1 MRLFISSLCG
11 VIIIIF
17 TGLRNDP
24 FFVIIRGHT
33 IAIKERTLKRNLK
46 TVFITLTLLAFASTA
61 LASVFH
67 KKLPTEIVN
76 APDLCAHVPCTE
88 VMPEA
93 DSFSERKGSPL
104 YVEAFKSED
113 GSKKVVGYVFL
124 SIDIVDIP
132 AYSGKPMVTLV
143 GMDRSGVI
151 TGVKVIQHSEP
162 ILMVGIPEEEL
173 TKFANQYVGLKADTR
188 TKLGKSDDPDVVTL
202 DAVSGAT
209 VTVIAQ
215 DLTVMKSARLIA
227 QQLGIIKRTSRTEGR
242 LIEKYKPLSWQGL
255 IDSGLV
261 GHLKV
266 TPEEVGYDEAK
277 EGEPWVD
284 IYFGYLNLPTAGLNL
299 MGKNNYRWVKKEIE
313 AGGHAFVIAS
323 NGISSFKGSGFVR
336 GGIFERFGFEQRGNS
351 FTFRD
356 VDYFNFYDID
366 AEGAPEFKEGGV
378 FIIREGDFSPFE
390 SFTFNFLSAQV
401 VGSIERKFNVFQA
414 DYILPDDYMII
425 EKRAEE
431 DEAIWVAIWQGNVGS
446 IAFIAIYFLI
456 VIALFVYRTT
466 LVKNKKAATWIRYG
480 VMAIGLVF
488 IGFHKMAAPSVTQA
502 ITLTHEFFNILDGFN
517 WSLFLLDPI
526 IFMLWWFIGI
536 TIVIWG
542 RGVFCGWICPYGT
555 LTEFAYRIFHTIFPK
570 RFKYE
575 FPYKVH
581 SKLIYLKYVI
591 FFALLALSFMSMEMA
606 ERYAEIEPFKTAF
619 LVGLGREWY
628 YVLYFVA
635 LFVACLVSYRF
646 FCKYLCPLGAGLAV
660 PSTFSFL
667 GIKRRDFCSKCNI
680 CAKSCGSGSIDQ
692 AGKIDKRECL
702 YCLDCEENFVDAEK
716 CPPLIKEK
724 KGKGQQ

>member
-1 MRLFISSLCG
+1 M
-11 VIIIIF
+11 
-17 TGLRNDP
+17 
-24 FFVIIRGHT
+24 
-33 IAIKERTLKRNLK
+33 KRNIK
-46 TVFITLTLLAFASTA
+46 VVFIGFALLAFASTA
-61 LASVFH
+61 LGSVFH
-67 KKLPTEIVN
+67 KALPKEISSS
-76 APDLCAHVPCTE
+76 PDLCAHVPCSE
-88 VMPEA
+88 LIPEA
-93 DSFSERKGSPL
+93 DSFSERKGSPF
-104 YVEAFKSED
+104 YVEAFKTED
-113 GSKKVVGYVFL
+113 GKKNVIGYVFL
-124 SIDIVDIP
+124 SVDIVDIP

-143 GMDRSGVI
+143 GMDLEGII
-151 TGVKVIQHSEP
+151 TGVRVIQHSEP

-173 TKFANQYVGLKADTR
+173 TRFANQYVGLKADTR
-188 TKLGKSDDPDVVTL
+188 TKLGKSDDPDVVTM

-215 DLTVMKSARLIA
+215 DLTIMKSARLIA
-227 QQLGIIKRTSRTEGR
+227 QQVGIIKKTASTTGR
-242 LIEKYKPLSWQGL
+242 LVEDFKPLSWQEIL
-255 IDSGLV
+255 DAGLV

-266 TPEEVGYDEAK
+266 APEEVGYDEAK
-277 EGEPWVD
+277 GEEPWVD
-284 IYFGYLNLPTAGLNL
+284 IYFGYLNLPAAGLNL

-313 AGGHAFVIAS
+313 AGGHAFVIVS
-323 NGISSFKGSGFVR
+323 NGVSSFKGSGFVR
-336 GGIFERFGFEQRGNS
+336 GGIFERFNFEQRGND

-356 VDYFNFYDID
+356 VDYFNFYDIA

-378 FIIREGDFSPFE
+378 YIIREGGFSPFE
-390 SFTFNFLSAQV
+390 PFSFNFLSAQV
-401 VGSIERKFNVFQA
+401 VGSIERQFNVFNA
-414 DYILPDDYMII
+414 KYMLPTDYLVI

-431 DEAIWVAIWQGNVGS
+431 DVPIWVGIWQGNLGS
-446 IAFIAIYFLI
+446 VAFIAIYLLAVI
-456 VIALFVYRTT
+456 VLFVYRPK
-466 LVKNKKAATWIRYG
+466 LVKNKKAATWIRYA
-480 VMAIGLVF
+480 VMATGLVF

-502 ITLTHEFFNILDGFN
+502 LTLTHEFVNIMDGFN
-517 WSLFLLDPI
+517 WGLFLLDPM
-526 IFMLWWFIGI
+526 IFMLWCFIAI

-570 RFKYE
+570 RFRYE
-575 FPYKVH
+575 FPNKVH
-581 SKLIYLKYVI
+581 SKLIYLKYLI
-591 FFALLALSFMSMEMA
+591 FFILLALSFMSMEVA

-667 GIKRRDFCSKCNI
+667 GIKRRDFCNKCNI
-680 CAKSCGSGSIDQ
+680 CARGCGSGAIDE

-702 YCLDCEENFVDAEK
+702 YCLDCEENFVDDAK

-724 KGKGQQ
+724 KDKRQ